1 MIESG
6 GISPPYTME
15 QLFEAEFIWTP
26 DKKTRSSKGFFYTN
40 VKGKTLEECKEK
52 ATKAY
57 HSYISGLAW
66 KRQTELV
73 EIRPKR
79 HGNEAPKT
87 IIAPDD
93 TGNSVKPRRRKTT
106 QAGTKR
112 NGSGNKSAGRKA
124 AGTKNRAGNQTKRTT
139 NPGAGAKDKPKQ
151 RATKA
156 QRS

>member
-1 MIESG
+1 MIDLG

-26 DKKTRSSKGFFYTN
+26 DKKTRPSKGFFYTK

-73 EIRPKR
+73 EIRPQR

-93 TGNSVKPRRRKTT
+93 KPVVSKPRRRKTT
-106 QAGTKR
+106 KASAKR
-112 NGSGNKSAGRKA
+112 SGSSDKPAGRKA
-124 AGTKNRAGNQTKRTT
+124 AGTKNRTGNQTKRAA
-139 NPGAGAKDKPKQ
+139 NPRAGAKDKPKQ

-156 QRS
+156 KRS